1 VLAITAERLKDEL
14 ALLDSVS
21 FVETQNIPDREMFIE
36 FDRDTLA
43 AYQLTLA
50 EVASI
55 IGANSLEL
63 PGGDLDSSALS
74 VPIRTIG
81 RNFDAADFGSIV
93 IRSTASGAQV
103 LLRDIATIRDDFADD
118 DIKQTYAGEP
128 AVTVNVFRVGEE
140 QVLQVAAAVRNYLS
154 DEFRASV
161 PPGVSVSIWQDESE
175 VLQSRLDL
183 LIKNAFTGLLLVV
196 ICLALFLDVR
206 LAFLSAVN
214 ITIAFAGTFIAMSF
228 LGTSINMMSLFGFI
242 LAIGIVVD
250 NAIVI
255 SEKIFTN
262 AEGGMPRKDA
272 AVSGVQR
279 VAVPVIF
286 SAVTTI
292 VAFTPLLQMPSPL
305 GDFLIDIPSIVIMVV
320 TLSLLASL
328 LILPNNL
335 ASLNFGTDYRSPL
348 AFRPLVWLR
357 NLIDRALQA
366 FIRGP
371 LDAAL
376 KFVTRRFLVP
386 IAGVIAAMILTVGLV
401 AHGYVKFE
409 FFPSID
415 GEFVI
420 ANIDLVDG
428 TSLQKTETITEH
440 LRVSALEAADELSQ
454 AYNMGGPV
462 VENINIVV
470 GRGAAGGGPFGGA
483 PSNGSSVGNVVVQ
496 IIAPEQRVWPTSG
509 FETAWVEKIG
519 DVAGLKSLTVT
530 SSLVD
535 AGKAVSLEL
544 SMPDGSDVQPV
555 LADIR
560 EKLRAIPGV
569 FGIQDDKSAGRPEY
583 KLALKPEARLYGL
596 TLSDLAQQVRGGFFG
611 IEATRVQ
618 RGSDD
623 LKINVRFVDED
634 REDLSDLLETDIRT
648 SQGTLVPLSAVARI
662 EEGSAPTEVLRRNG
676 RTITTITADVDTAAA
691 TAQQVNAILRQELLP
706 DLEARYD
713 GLLIDF
719 GGEQRT
725 QAETGAA
732 LGTATA
738 LALFVIFALL
748 ALIFKSYIQ
757 PIVVMIAIPLGLIG
771 AVLGHYIVGVSLG
784 LLSIFGIIGLAGV
797 VINNSLVMLDLY
809 NEKLAEGLD
818 TQTAVIEGTKDR
830 FRPIL
835 LTSVTTFLGIF
846 PLIIETS
853 LQAQFLIPLAVSIG
867 FGVLF
872 GTVIIILAV
881 PAFFIAQSR
890 IFFTYKAPQTEERND
905 RATAKKNA
913 DPLNQDNN
921 EPDAEEY
928 DDRAYPYKIAAE

>member
-1 VLAITAERLKDEL
+1 MNGLLKWMALHPVAANLAMVLVIIGGGFYAINASQTTFPEFELDTVSITVPYQGASPAELTQSIVRPIEDQLASVDGIDEINATAREGSASVSVSFLAGEEISEKIDDVKTEIDRISIFPADAEEPVVVRASSSSRVMEIAVHGNVGRDVLAVTAERLKDEL

-21 FVETQNIPDREMFIE
+21 FVETQNIPDREMFVE

-43 AYQLTLA
+43 AYQLTLS

-63 PGGDLDSSALS
+63 PGGDLDSSTLS
-74 VPIRTIG
+74 VPIRTVG
-81 RNFDAADFGSIV
+81 RNFDSDDFGAIV
-93 IRSTASGAQV
+93 IRSTPTGAQV

-118 DIKQTYAGEP
+118 DIKQTYAGEA

-140 QVLQVAAAVRNYLS
+140 QVLQVAEAVRTYLS
-154 DEFRASV
+154 DEFQPSLPV
-161 PPGVSVSIWQDESE
+161 GVSASIWQDESE

-183 LIKNAFTGLLLVV
+183 LVKNAFTGLLLVV

-214 ITIAFAGTFIAMSF
+214 ITIAFAGTFIAMSV

-262 AEGGMPRKDA
+262 GEGGMPRKDA

-305 GDFLIDIPSIVIMVV
+305 GDFLIDIPTIVIMVV

-335 ASLNFGTDYRSPL
+335 ASLNFGADYRSPL

-357 NLIDRALQA
+357 RLIDAGLQA

-376 KFVTRRFLVP
+376 QFVTRRFLVP
-386 IAGVIAAMILTVGLV
+386 IAGVIAAMILTIGLV

-428 TSLQKTETITEH
+428 TSLAQTETVAEH
-440 LRVSALEAADELSQ
+440 LRVSALDAAEELSD

-483 PSNGSSVGNVVVQ
+483 PGNGSSVGNVVVQ
-496 IIAPEQRVWPTSG
+496 IIAPEQRVWPTSE
-509 FETAWVEKIG
+509 FETIWVEKIG
-519 DVAGLKSLTVT
+519 GCC
-530 SSLVD
+530 
-535 AGKAVSLEL
+535 
-544 SMPDGSDVQPV
+544 
-555 LADIR
+555 
-560 EKLRAIPGV
+560 GV
-569 FGIQDDKSAGRPEY
+569 E
-583 KLALKPEARLYGL
+583 
-596 TLSDLAQQVRGGFFG
+596 
-611 IEATRVQ
+611 
-618 RGSDD
+618 
-623 LKINVRFVDED
+623 
-634 REDLSDLLETDIRT
+634 
-648 SQGTLVPLSAVARI
+648 
-662 EEGSAPTEVLRRNG
+662 
-676 RTITTITADVDTAAA
+676 
-691 TAQQVNAILRQELLP
+691 
-706 DLEARYD
+706 
-713 GLLIDF
+713 LID
-719 GGEQRT
+719 
-725 QAETGAA
+725 
-732 LGTATA
+732 
-738 LALFVIFALL
+738 
-748 ALIFKSYIQ
+748 
-757 PIVVMIAIPLGLIG
+757 
-771 AVLGHYIVGVSLG
+771 GHV
-784 LLSIFGIIGLAGV
+784 
-797 VINNSLVMLDLY
+797 
-809 NEKLAEGLD
+809 
-818 TQTAVIEGTKDR
+818 
-830 FRPIL
+830 
-835 LTSVTTFLGIF
+835 F
-846 PLIIETS
+846 P
-853 LQAQFLIPLAVSIG
+853 G
-867 FGVLF
+867 
-872 GTVIIILAV
+872 
-881 PAFFIAQSR
+881 
-890 IFFTYKAPQTEERND
+890 
-905 RATAKKNA
+905 
-913 DPLNQDNN
+913 
-921 EPDAEEY
+921 
-928 DDRAYPYKIAAE
+928 